1 MFIPDSLAKADG
13 HLPDNLIIKVLE
25 EAANSIM
32 ITDPGGQILWV
43 NRAMQK
49 LTGYAPNELIG
60 KNPRILK
67 SGKNPPQIYQ
77 DLWNTILAGNY
88 WQGELINRKKDGSNY
103 KQFDVLKG
111 MEKIAGK
118 PPVIEN
124 YDPLKE
130 KCAYLQNQN
139 IE

>member
-1 MFIPDSLAKADG
+1 MFMPDSLAKADG
-13 HLPDNLIIKVLE
+13 LLPDNLIIKVLE
-25 EAANSIM
+25 GAANGIM

-77 DLWNTILAGNY
+77 DLWNTILA
-88 WQGELINRKKDGSNY
+88 
-103 KQFDVLKG
+103 
-111 MEKIAGK
+111 
-118 PPVIEN
+118 
-124 YDPLKE
+124 
-130 KCAYLQNQN
+130 
-139 IE
+139 